1 MYDNIIDEWTT
12 DEGYR
17 VRIMQDYDSGVHN
30 PREWDNL
37 GTMACWHGRYDL
49 GDEQPSEAP
58 SEYLAD
64 LPDGTI
70 ILPLYLYD
78 HSGITMSTSAFS
90 CPWDS
95 GQVGFIYATPDKIVQ
110 EGLLRHDEDVRTI
123 LISEV
128 NTYDLYLR
136 GEVFYYNVEKPVVCS
151 HGDTHWEDVDSC
163 GGYLGYTDTLAE
175 IRSMW
180 PEREMAT
187 A

>member
-1 MYDNIIDEWTT
+1 MYDNEVESWTT

-17 VRIMQDYDSGVHN
+17 VRIMQDYDSETGN
-30 PREWDNL
+30 SREWDNL
-37 GTMACWHGRYDL
+37 GTMACWHGRYNL

-95 GQVGFIYATPDKIVQ
+95 GQVGIIYVTPETLAREMLTD
-110 EGLLRHDEDVRTI
+110 RDENEVRTM
-123 LISEV
+123 LIHEV

-136 GEVFYYNVEKPVVCS
+136 GEVFYYTVDKPIECD
-151 HGDTHWEDVDSC
+151 HGDTHWEHVDGC
-163 GGYLGYTDTLAE
+163 GGYLGYSDTLAE
-175 IRSMW
+175 VKSEW
-180 PEREMAT
+180 PEVVPA
-187 A
+187 

>member
-17 VRIMQDYDSGVHN
+17 VRVMQDYDDIGN

-49 GDEQPSEAP
+49 GDEQPSESP
-58 SEYLAD
+58 SEYLEG
-64 LPDGTI
+64 LPEGTV

-78 HSGITMSTSAFS
+78 HSGLTMSTSAFS

-95 GQVGFIYATPDKIVQ
+95 GQVGIIYVTPDTLAR
-110 EGLLRHDEDVRTI
+110 EMLADRDENEVRTM
-123 LISEV
+123 LIHEV

-136 GEVFYYNVEKPVVCS
+136 GEVFYYNVEKPVVCD
-151 HGDTHWEDVDSC
+151 HGDTHWEHVDGC
-163 GGYLGYTDTLAE
+163 GGYLGYSDTLAE
-175 IRSMW
+175 VKSEW
-180 PEREMAT
+180 PEVVPA
-187 A
+187 